1 MDFLWS
7 PWRYEY
13 VSAAAEQESC
23 VFCVGDET
31 TQDAGKLI
39 LHRGERSFIIL
50 NLFPYTSGHLMVTP
64 FAHVGTLTGVD
75 RETLDEMTGFSRRA
89 VEVLEEVYRP
99 EGFNL
104 GMNLGKCAGAG
115 VRDHIHY
122 HVVPRWCGD
131 TNFMTVT
138 GETRLL
144 PEDIRATYEKL
155 KPLFSP

>member
-13 VSAAAEQESC
+13 VSTAAEQESC
-23 VFCVGDET
+23 VLCVGDET
-31 TQDAGKLI
+31 ARDAQKLI
-39 LHRGERSFIIL
+39 LHRGERSFVIL

-64 FAHVGTLTGVD
+64 FAHIGTLTGVD

-138 GETRLL
+138 GETCLL

-155 KPLFSP
+155 KPLFDL

>member
-13 VSAAAEQESC
+13 VSTAAEQESC

-31 TQDAGKLI
+31 ARDAQKLI
-39 LHRGERSFIIL
+39 LHRGERSFVIL
-50 NLFPYTSGHLMVTP
+50 NLFPYTAGHLMVTP
-64 FAHVGTLTGVD
+64 FAHIGTLTGVD
-75 RETLDEMTGFSRRA
+75 RATLDEMTGFSRRA

-144 PEDIRATYEKL
+144 PEDIRSTYEKL
-155 KPLFSP
+155 KPLFDL